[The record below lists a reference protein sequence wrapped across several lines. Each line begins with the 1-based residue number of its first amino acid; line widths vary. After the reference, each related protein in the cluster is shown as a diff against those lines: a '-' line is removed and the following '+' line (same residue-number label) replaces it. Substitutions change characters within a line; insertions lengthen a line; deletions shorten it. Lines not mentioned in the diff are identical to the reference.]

1 MSTVSWR
8 YRRRGIAAQRNVMAA
23 QAQAGRARSSDL
35 VEAGQIHPIPWSDD
49 MSMREQEAPEF
60 AQAFR
65 GYDREQVD
73 GYVAW
78 MRDAAIQ
85 AEDRAG
91 RAETALA
98 QCRRELASSPTTAGI
113 SERLAAM
120 LQLATEE
127 AADIRAR
134 AQSDSDATVADAFAR
149 AERTVDEANQLRD
162 AIQREI
168 DELSEIRE
176 QLLGRLIELGGEVVG
191 ATERFRGY
199 PPGSAPLPATPAL
212 YDAEADVIDTTAEE
226 PGAT

>member
-1 MSTVSWR
+1 MS
-8 YRRRGIAAQRNVMAA
+8 I
-23 QAQAGRARSSDL
+23 
-35 VEAGQIHPIPWSDD
+35 
-49 MSMREQEAPEF
+49 REQEAPDF

-168 DELSEIRE
+168 DELAEIRE
-176 QLLGRLIELGGEVVG
+176 QLLQRLIELGGEVVG

-199 PPGSAPLPATPAL
+199 PPGSAPRPATAAL
-212 YDAEADVIDTTAEE
+212 YDAEADVIDTTADPRDDEAPTESVEGPAVAEREAEE
-226 PGAT
+226 PVSER

>member
-1 MSTVSWR
+1 
-8 YRRRGIAAQRNVMAA
+8 
-23 QAQAGRARSSDL
+23 
-35 VEAGQIHPIPWSDD
+35 
-49 MSMREQEAPEF
+49 MSMKEQYAPEF
-60 AQAFR
+60 AQVFR

-78 MRDAAIQ
+78 TRDLAIQ
-85 AEDRAG
+85 TEERAG
-91 RAETALA
+91 RAEAALA
-98 QCRRELASSPTTAGI
+98 QCRRELAASPTTAGI

-134 AQSDSDATVADAFAR
+134 AQRDSDATVADAFSH
-149 AERTVDEANQLRD
+149 AERTVAEANQLRD

-176 QLLGRLIELGGEVVG
+176 QLLHSLIELGGEVVG

-199 PPGSAPLPATPAL
+199 APGGAPLRPTAAL
-212 YDAEADVIDTTAEE
+212 YDAEADVIDTTVDRLDDTTAEDWPTE
-226 PGAT
+226 SAATEADAEQRVNER

>member
-1 MSTVSWR
+1 
-8 YRRRGIAAQRNVMAA
+8 
-23 QAQAGRARSSDL
+23 
-35 VEAGQIHPIPWSDD
+35 
-49 MSMREQEAPEF
+49 MSMKEQYAPEF

-73 GYVAW
+73 GFVAW
-78 MRDAAIQ
+78 MRDLALQ

-98 QCRRELASSPTTAGI
+98 QCRRELAASPTTAGI

-134 AQSDSDATVADAFAR
+134 AQRDSDATVADAFSR

-176 QLLGRLIELGGEVVG
+176 QLLHSLIELGGEVVG
-191 ATERFRGY
+191 AT
-199 PPGSAPLPATPAL
+199 
-212 YDAEADVIDTTAEE
+212 
-226 PGAT
+226 

>member
-1 MSTVSWR
+1 MS
-8 YRRRGIAAQRNVMAA
+8 I
-23 QAQAGRARSSDL
+23 
-35 VEAGQIHPIPWSDD
+35 
-49 MSMREQEAPEF
+49 REQEPPEF
-60 AQAFR
+60 AHAFR

-73 GYVAW
+73 EFVAW
-78 MRDAAIQ
+78 VRSQAID

-134 AQSDSDATVADAFAR
+134 AQADSDTTVADAFAR

-176 QLLGRLIELGGEVVG
+176 GLLQRLIELGGEVVG

-199 PPGSAPLPATPAL
+199 PPGAVPLPPAPKL
-212 YDAEADVIDTTAEE
+212 YDAEADVSPNGEGDADAQPEE
-226 PGAT
+226 GPTLSEE

>member
-1 MSTVSWR
+1 
-8 YRRRGIAAQRNVMAA
+8 
-23 QAQAGRARSSDL
+23 
-35 VEAGQIHPIPWSDD
+35 
-49 MSMREQEAPEF
+49 
-60 AQAFR
+60 
-65 GYDREQVD
+65 
-73 GYVAW
+73 
-78 MRDAAIQ
+78 MRDLAIQ

-98 QCRRELASSPTTAGI
+98 RCRRELAASPTTAGI

-134 AQSDSDATVADAFAR
+134 AQRDSDATVADAFSH

-168 DELSEIRE
+168 DELSEVRE
-176 QLLGRLIELGGEVVG
+176 QLLQRLIELGGEVVG

-199 PPGSAPLPATPAL
+199 PPGSAPLPPTTAL
-212 YDAEADVIDTTAEE
+212 YDAEADVIDITVDGLDDTTGEDRSTESA
-226 PGAT
+226 PGADEAEAATEVEVEVDEPVTER

>member
-23 QAQAGRARSSDL
+23 EAQAGQRSNQWSCQ
-35 VEAGQIHPIPWSDD
+35 AGQIHLIPWSDD
-49 MSMREQEAPEF
+49 MSIREQDAPEF

-65 GYDREQVD
+65 GYDREQVN

-120 LQLATEE
+120 LQLAAEE
-127 AADIRAR
+127 AEDIRAR
-134 AQSDSDATVADAFAR
+134 ARGDSGAMAAEAAGH
-149 AERTVDEANQLRD
+149 AERTINEANQLRD
-162 AIQREI
+162 AIRREI
-168 DELSEIRE
+168 DELSVIRE
-176 QLLGRLIELGGEVVG
+176 QLLQRLIELGGEVVG

-199 PPGSAPLPATPAL
+199 APGSAPVAAPTVAL
-212 YDAEADVIDTTAEE
+212 YD
-226 PGAT
+226 

>member
-1 MSTVSWR
+1 
-8 YRRRGIAAQRNVMAA
+8 
-23 QAQAGRARSSDL
+23 
-35 VEAGQIHPIPWSDD
+35 
-49 MSMREQEAPEF
+49 MSMKEQYAPEF
-60 AQAFR
+60 AQVFR

-78 MRDAAIQ
+78 TRDLAIQ
-85 AEDRAG
+85 AEERAG

-98 QCRRELASSPTTAGI
+98 QCRRELAASPTTAGI

-134 AQSDSDATVADAFAR
+134 AQRDRDAMVADAFSH

-176 QLLGRLIELGGEVVG
+176 QLLHSLIELGGEVVS

-199 PPGSAPLPATPAL
+199 PPGGAPHAPTAEL
-212 YDAEADVIDTTAEE
+212 YDAEADVIDTTVDRLDDPTAEDRPTE
-226 PGAT
+226 SAATEADAEQRVNER

>member
-1 MSTVSWR
+1 
-8 YRRRGIAAQRNVMAA
+8 
-23 QAQAGRARSSDL
+23 
-35 VEAGQIHPIPWSDD
+35 
-49 MSMREQEAPEF
+49 MSMKEQYTPEF

-78 MRDAAIQ
+78 LRDVAIQ
-85 AEDRAG
+85 AEDRVG
-91 RAETALA
+91 RAESALA

-127 AADIRAR
+127 AADIRQR
-134 AQSDSDATVADAFAR
+134 AQRDSDATVADAFAR
-149 AERTVDEANQLRD
+149 AERTVDDANQLRD

-168 DELSEIRE
+168 DELTEIRE
-176 QLLGRLIELGGEVVG
+176 QLLQHLIELGGEVVG

-199 PPGSAPLPATPAL
+199 PPGSAPLSPTAAL
-212 YDAEADVIDTTAEE
+212 YDAEADVIDTTLDRPDDASSRSTSGEHHGE
-226 PGAT
+226 RVE